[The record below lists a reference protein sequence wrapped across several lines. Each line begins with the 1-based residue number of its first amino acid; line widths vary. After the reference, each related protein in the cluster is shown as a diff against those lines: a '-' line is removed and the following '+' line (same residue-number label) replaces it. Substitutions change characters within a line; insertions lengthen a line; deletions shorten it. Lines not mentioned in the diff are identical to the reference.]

1 MLKGNKCWKISP
13 SNDDLSENHFFLLLG
28 AAVLKYLIEKG
39 FIEGEQRN
47 LVTAEGIEN
56 AICSLSNQK
65 PITEITFEDG
75 KIKSASECFGLQ

>member
-1 MLKGNKCWKISP
+1 MSCVTMSFK
-13 SNDDLSENHFFLLLG
+13 FFVSG

-47 LVTAEGIEN
+47 LVTAENIES

-75 KIKSASECFGLQ
+75 